1 MFPRHLVAFPIT
13 WCNFR
18 PFLTIP
24 SGQAACLAKIFAR
37 YNFVA
42 YLSEPSPRH
51 LAEIWP
57 IPDPLMHTCTWSFYG
72 QCGGNPGRHELRR
85 SSLIPSTLTWAI
97 QYISGR
103 ASYGCTSRPP
113 CVHRPHLFI
122 RLLIFRLLPEMS
134 LITTTRI
141 PRPLPVASS
150 IFPAD
155 QQLDIEMN
163 VER

>member
-51 LAEIWP
+51 LAEIGSSL
-57 IPDPLMHTCTWSFYG
+57 ILSCRHVRGRSMDCR
-72 QCGGNPGRHELRR
+72 GNSGRHELRR

-113 CVHRPHLFI
+113 CVHRPRLFI

-141 PRPLPVASS
+141 PRPLPAASS